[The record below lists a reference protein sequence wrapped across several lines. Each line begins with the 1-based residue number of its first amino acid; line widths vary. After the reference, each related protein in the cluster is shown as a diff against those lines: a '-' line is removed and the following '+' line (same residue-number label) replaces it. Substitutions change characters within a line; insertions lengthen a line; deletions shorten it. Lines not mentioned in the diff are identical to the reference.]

1 MRKSEELPLLP
12 ILATG
17 TWYQH
22 RFPLVAWYSQKRLKS
37 VLREVK
43 TSETILDVGC
53 GRGILL
59 PALSKRAAFVVGID
73 LNKDLVKLN
82 TTLHSFNFHNIGVVV
97 GDACYLPFKDNTF
110 SLVTC
115 VSVLEHIKELKRA
128 INELN
133 RVVKREVIVGVP
145 SENVLY
151 KLCRKILGFRDPGHH
166 YSGRKILQV
175 LKNVM
180 TLTMLKKII
189 SVITASILH
198 SYIRSSQK

>member
-1 MRKSEELPLLP
+1 MVSTSFPSSSVVFTKKIKVSIKGGKNVRNHTRCRLWKGNF
-12 ILATG
+12 AT
-17 TWYQH
+17 
-22 RFPLVAWYSQKRLKS
+22 RFIKK
-37 VLREVK
+37 
-43 TSETILDVGC
+43 D
-53 GRGILL
+53 
-59 PALSKRAAFVVGID
+59 AFVVGID

-180 TLTMLKKII
+180 TLTMLKK
-189 SVITASILH
+189 LF
-198 SYIRSSQK
+198 